1 MEKKEPCSR
10 TKKNRGKKKTSPR
23 SVAQRRGISEPS
35 EVINFKLLR
44 TLTRRTESG
53 AGVSGQASCF
63 HLVFVV

>member
-23 SVAQRRGISEPS
+23 SVAQRRGIS